1 MDIEKAITYD
11 DDIIKNEEGGLIFNP
26 YNSLNIEI
34 TLNDVQSILTTYGV
48 PNIVDNINLYKRAF
62 VHRSY
67 TKRPHLENI
76 SQNITIVSKPD
87 DCLSLKTKSNERLE
101 FLGDSILGFVVAQKL
116 YDLFPSASEGVLSRL
131 RASLVN
137 QSSLAE
143 LARQH
148 QLGDYLLLGSGELK
162 SGGFRR
168 DSILSD
174 ALEAIM
180 GALFKDQGINACQT
194 WIELL
199 FAEKLNDLSLDN
211 WQKDPK
217 TQLQELMQS
226 KKQVLP
232 EYTLITMSGLAHEQ
246 MFQVKCSI
254 PLLTDTCVGTGISRK
269 KAEQSAAELMLELLN
284 KDSI

>member
-1 MDIEKAITYD
+1 M
-11 DDIIKNEEGGLIFNP
+11 IKKHSALSKKLGLSFNNPQIF
-26 YNSLNIEI
+26 
-34 TLNDVQSILTTYGV
+34 TMALT
-48 PNIVDNINLYKRAF
+48 
-62 VHRSY
+62 HRSV
-67 TKRPHLENI
+67 N
-76 SQNITIVSKPD
+76 SKN
-87 DCLSLKTKSNERLE
+87 NERLE

>member
-1 MDIEKAITYD
+1 M
-11 DDIIKNEEGGLIFNP
+11 IKKHSALSKKLGLSFNNPQIF
-26 YNSLNIEI
+26 
-34 TLNDVQSILTTYGV
+34 TMALT
-48 PNIVDNINLYKRAF
+48 
-62 VHRSY
+62 HRSA
-67 TKRPHLENI
+67 N
-76 SQNITIVSKPD
+76 SKN
-87 DCLSLKTKSNERLE
+87 NERLE

-217 TQLQELMQS
+217 TQLPELMQS

>member
-1 MDIEKAITYD
+1 MA
-11 DDIIKNEEGGLIFNP
+11 
-26 YNSLNIEI
+26 
-34 TLNDVQSILTTYGV
+34 LT
-48 PNIVDNINLYKRAF
+48 
-62 VHRSY
+62 HRSA
-67 TKRPHLENI
+67 N
-76 SQNITIVSKPD
+76 SKN
-87 DCLSLKTKSNERLE
+87 NERLE